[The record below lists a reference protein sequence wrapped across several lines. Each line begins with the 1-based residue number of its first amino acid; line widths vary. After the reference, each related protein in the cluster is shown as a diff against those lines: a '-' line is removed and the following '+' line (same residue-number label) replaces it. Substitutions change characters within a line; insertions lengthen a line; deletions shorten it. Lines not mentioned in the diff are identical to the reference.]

1 MIKSKNIN
9 TGQYADNIVKIL
21 VNSFFDN
28 IIDEETLYSG
38 LVKFLIQSIDVITPT
53 PSPTPS
59 PISKIKFQ
67 LEISNAEKISD
78 IKFSE
83 DSFTYKLLSEYTK
96 RFEFI
101 KYTKFIFKSPLDKL
115 MRIEELL
122 SLDPEEI

>member
-9 TGQYADNIVKIL
+9 TGQYADNIIKIL

-38 LVKFLIQSIDVITPT
+38 LVKFLIQSIDVITPAPN
-53 PSPTPS
+53 PSPT
-59 PISKIKFQ
+59 SKIKFQ

-101 KYTKFIFKSPLDKL
+101 KYTKFIFKSPLHKL